1 MALFTV
7 SKDILYRNSTTKLKT
22 FVERSPT
29 ISKNLRV
36 NERIRVPEVR
46 VIDENGE
53 QAGVLKTRDAL
64 ALARQ
69 RNLDLVE
76 VAPNALPPV
85 CRLLDYGKYRY
96 EQTKKERDARKTQK
110 VISIKEVRLRPKIDD
125 HDLETKGKQAKGFL
139 EEGHKVKMTVLFRG
153 RELAHT
159 DIGRDLLNQMSDL
172 LKDAAII
179 EQPPRMEGKN
189 MTMLLSKMAAKGQAG
204 SGGGASAGSSSRPPR
219 PPQAGNGNGNGQ
231 SRPAPEPQ
239 SAPAAQPVVSAPEAT
254 APAPPAQ
261 SAKPEASAEAS

>member
-1 MALFTV
+1 MWRYSAVLQIKRVTP
-7 SKDILYRNSTTKLKT
+7 KNSTN
-22 FVERSPT
+22 FVERSLT

-53 QAGVLKTRDAL
+53 QAGVMKTRDAM

-76 VAPNALPPV
+76 VAPNAQPPV

-125 HDLETKGKQAKGFL
+125 HDLETKGKQARGFL

-172 LKDAAII
+172 LKDAAVI
-179 EQPPRMEGKN
+179 EQPPKMEGKN
-189 MTMLLSKMAAKGQAG
+189 MTMLLSKQAPKGGQAPRNERG
-204 SGGGASAGSSSRPPR
+204 EREHRPARPQATEGSS
-219 PPQAGNGNGNGQ
+219 NGQ
-231 SRPAPEPQ
+231 SSPAP
-239 SAPAAQPVVSAPEAT
+239 AVVST
-254 APAPPAQ
+254 PA
-261 SAKPEASAEAS
+261 ERAEA

>member
-1 MALFTV
+1 M
-7 SKDILYRNSTTKLKT
+7 
-22 FVERSPT
+22 
-29 ISKNLRV
+29 
-36 NERIRVPEVR
+36 
-46 VIDENGE
+46 
-53 QAGVLKTRDAL
+53 KTRDAM

-76 VAPNALPPV
+76 VAPNAQPPV

-125 HDLETKGKQAKGFL
+125 HDLETKGKQARGFL

-172 LKDAAII
+172 LKDAAVI
-179 EQPPRMEGKN
+179 EQPPKMEGKN
-189 MTMLLSKMAAKGQAG
+189 MTMLLSKQAPKGGQAPRADRG
-204 SGGGASAGSSSRPPR
+204 EPRPNRPAQAPAQPESSS
-219 PPQAGNGNGNGQ
+219 QVAT
-231 SRPAPEPQ
+231 PAP
-239 SAPAAQPVVSAPEAT
+239 
-254 APAPPAQ
+254 
-261 SAKPEASAEAS
+261 SAEAS

>member
-1 MALFTV
+1 
-7 SKDILYRNSTTKLKT
+7 
-22 FVERSPT
+22 
-29 ISKNLRV
+29 V

-53 QAGVLKTRDAL
+53 QVGVLKTREAL

-76 VAPNALPPV
+76 VAPNAQPPV

-125 HDLETKGKQAKGFL
+125 NDLKTKGKQARTFL

-159 DIGRDLLNQMSDL
+159 EIGRELLSQMSDL
-172 LKDAAII
+172 LKDAAVI
-179 EQPPRMEGKN
+179 EQPPKMEGKN
-189 MTMLLSKMAAKGQAG
+189 MTMLLSKAASKATQPKAE
-204 SGGGASAGSSSRPPR
+204 ARPPR
-219 PPQAGNGNGNGQ
+219 PQTAPVNGNGQ
-231 SRPAPEPQ
+231 NGQANP
-239 SAPAAQPVVSAPEAT
+239 APAAAPT
-254 APAPPAQ
+254 PAPAPVEQRLEQAGD
-261 SAKPEASAEAS
+261 

>member
-1 MALFTV
+1 M
-7 SKDILYRNSTTKLKT
+7 
-22 FVERSPT
+22 
-29 ISKNLRV
+29 
-36 NERIRVPEVR
+36 
-46 VIDENGE
+46 IDENGE

-76 VAPNALPPV
+76 VAPNAQPPV

-125 HDLETKGKQAKGFL
+125 NDLKTKGKQARGFL

-159 DIGRDLLNQMSDL
+159 DIGRELLNQMSEQ
-172 LKDAAII
+172 LKDAAVI
-179 EQPPRMEGKN
+179 EQAPKMEGKN
-189 MTMLLSKMAAKGQAG
+189 MTMMLSKQASKGQA
-204 SGGGASAGSSSRPPR
+204 SGQTGRTENRPPR
-219 PPQAGNGNGNGQ
+219 PPQQNAGNSTNGQ
-231 SRPAPEPQ
+231 NNAPTP
-239 SAPAAQPVVSAPEAT
+239 
-254 APAPPAQ
+254 PPA
-261 SAKPEASAEAS
+261 STEPPAEQAGD

>member
-1 MALFTV
+1 
-7 SKDILYRNSTTKLKT
+7 
-22 FVERSPT
+22 
-29 ISKNLRV
+29 V

-76 VAPNALPPV
+76 VAPNAQPPV

-125 HDLETKGKQAKGFL
+125 NDLKTKGKQARGFL

-159 DIGRDLLNQMSDL
+159 DIGRELLNQMSEQ
-172 LKDAAII
+172 LKDAAVI
-179 EQPPRMEGKN
+179 EQAPKMEGKN
-189 MTMLLSKMAAKGQAG
+189 MTMMLSKQASKGQA
-204 SGGGASAGSSSRPPR
+204 SGQTGRTENRPPR
-219 PPQAGNGNGNGQ
+219 PPQQSGGSNTNGQ
-231 SRPAPEPQ
+231 NNAPTP
-239 SAPAAQPVVSAPEAT
+239 
-254 APAPPAQ
+254 PPATTE
-261 SAKPEASAEAS
+261 PPAERAGD

>member
-1 MALFTV
+1 M
-7 SKDILYRNSTTKLKT
+7 
-22 FVERSPT
+22 
-29 ISKNLRV
+29 
-36 NERIRVPEVR
+36 
-46 VIDENGE
+46 IDENGE

-76 VAPNALPPV
+76 VAPNAQPPV

-125 HDLETKGKQAKGFL
+125 NDLKTKGKQARGFL

-159 DIGRDLLNQMSDL
+159 DIGRDLLNQMSEQ
-172 LKDAAII
+172 LKDAAVI
-179 EQPPRMEGKN
+179 EQPPKMEGKN
-189 MTMLLSKMAAKGQAG
+189 MTMMLSKQAGKGQA
-204 SGGGASAGSSSRPPR
+204 SGQTGRTENRPPR
-219 PPQAGNGNGNGQ
+219 PPQQSVASSTNGQ
-231 SRPAPEPQ
+231 NNAPTPPPAPAPEPEVER
-239 SAPAAQPVVSAPEAT
+239 AGD
-254 APAPPAQ
+254 
-261 SAKPEASAEAS
+261 